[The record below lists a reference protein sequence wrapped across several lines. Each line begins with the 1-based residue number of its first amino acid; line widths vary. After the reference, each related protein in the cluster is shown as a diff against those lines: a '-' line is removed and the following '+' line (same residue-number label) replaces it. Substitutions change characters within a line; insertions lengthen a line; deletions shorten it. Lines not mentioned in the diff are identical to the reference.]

1 MIYDRIWPF
10 LVAEGV
16 HEIGLESKWLEVTG
30 RSNQKWS
37 TARGETGYWRIVKCI
52 PSPAPRPR
60 PPRLVGCLWI
70 LMKQGLWSLACGA
83 YGGEGIR

>member
-52 PSPAPRPR
+52 PSPARR
-60 PPRLVGCLWI
+60 PPPAAPRHW
-70 LMKQGLWSLACGA
+70 LAAFGF
-83 YGGEGIR
+83 